1 MRTFQ
6 MIPSSLSGLL
16 LGATFLLGSMSSPAI
31 AVSTATASPVSD
43 AQSLAPPSAEQPL
56 DPLAMSVETSHEP
69 HHLAKKPPTHQQRC
83 LASCRGIV
91 SATAHSKCMHK
102 CMSR

>member
-16 LGATFLLGSMSSPAI
+16 LGTALLLGSMSSPAI
-31 AVSTATASPVSD
+31 AVSTAAAPQVDETQSP
-43 AQSLAPPSAEQPL
+43 SLPSAELPL